1 MTKQKAPPK
10 RGGARPGA
18 GRKKRD
24 TELVGWRLRSSTVA
38 AVKAA
43 AIRAGIKPGQFVD
56 QILEARLRAG
66 GF

>member
-1 MTKQKAPPK
+1 VARKKETK

-24 TELVGWRLRSSTVA
+24 TELVSWRLRSSTVA

-43 AIRAGIKPGQFVD
+43 AEKAGTQPGQFVD
-56 QILEARLRAG
+56 QILTNAQG
-66 GF
+66 VIP

>member
-1 MTKQKAPPK
+1 MAKQKAPPK

-43 AIRAGIKPGQFVD
+43 AEKAGSQPGQFVD
-56 QILEARLRAG
+56 EILTKALG
-66 GF
+66 VKP